1 MDVIIPGEKV
11 SDKPERF
18 QGTSVSNG
26 STYANVV
33 GFYDKDRNMFVQ
45 LVGMWEPREGDIVVG
60 QISSKRSRACYVDLN
75 FPYKGEIQLRYE
87 ETRLSTGDVIEA
99 EVRDFR
105 KFEDEALVSLTRP
118 KVLHGGMLVAVKPTK
133 VPRILG
139 KANTMIKQIA
149 EGTGSS
155 LVVGMN
161 GMLWI
166 KGGDMNLVEKL
177 IREVEEKA
185 HTNGLT
191 DKIKQ
196 EIDAYKN
203 PK

>member
-1 MDVIIPGEKV
+1 
-11 SDKPERF
+11 
-18 QGTSVSNG
+18 
-26 STYANVV
+26 
-33 GFYDKDRNMFVQ
+33 
-45 LVGMWEPREGDIVVG
+45 
-60 QISSKRSRACYVDLN
+60 
-75 FPYKGEIQLRYE
+75 
-87 ETRLSTGDVIEA
+87 VIEA